1 MGESTPEQQQQQQPS
16 QVPAQAP
23 AQGQSQQQHHAV
35 EENTTGSPQKNSGGA
50 GFSKSP
56 RNPKYDSRRN
66 SRPYNQRGGNSNNG
80 SSSTGKHFQKYNQPA
95 YGVHAGYVPNYGVA
109 DYNPLYY
116 NQYQQ
121 QQQMYAAAYQTP
133 VSQNYVAPLVTPATV
148 SGKPAKV
155 EITNKSGE
163 HIDIS
168 SIAHSHPHSNAR
180 SIPVVSPAASGS
192 ASNSASAS
200 PAVKLQ
206 SPAVVPAAAS
216 SASASASPAPIPNGK
231 EQSPAKTEEPKKDTL
246 IVNDFLEQVKRR
258 KAALAAKKASGGKS
272 TPQPEAVAAA
282 KEEDAKV
289 ESQEK
294 EETAPAE
301 STETAAAVEKEATP
315 EVSKEATPTPA
326 PEPKPL
332 TLAEKLKLKRM
343 KAAEQAQAEE
353 PKKEEP
359 KTEEA
364 KVEEPKTEEAKVEE
378 PKAEE
383 PKAEEPKAEE
393 AKVEEPKVEEAKA
406 EEAKAEEA
414 KVEEAKA
421 EEAKAEEPK
430 AEEPKAEEPKVE
442 EAAAE
447 EVKAEEEPKAEET
460 TTAEE
465 EPKAEEATAEE
476 ATSEEPKAEE
486 ETPAPVQDNDND
498 KITMTEFLKKLHEVS
513 PVDDIYSF
521 QYPSDITP
529 PNDRYKKAKV
539 KYTYGPDFLYQFK
552 DKVNVKYDPE
562 WMAEMSSK
570 IVIPPR
576 QQGSVGRGGDD
587 RFSKGKVGSLRGEGR
602 SNSRS
607 NSKRKSKKDDRRSN
621 RSYTSRKD
629 RERIREEEPEEPKV
643 EIEVAPLVPSAN
655 RWVPKSK
662 MKKAE
667 VKLAPDGT
675 EIYDAEDV
683 SRKMK
688 SLLNKLTL
696 EMFEPISDDIMKIAN
711 QSKWQEKGET
721 LKIVIEQ
728 IFYKACDEPYWSS
741 MYAQLCGKVVK
752 DLDDSIKDSETPDK
766 TGSHL
771 VLHYLVQRCQEEF
784 QKGWTDKLPTNE
796 DGSPLKP
803 ELMSDEYYKMAAAKR
818 RGLGLVRFIGFLY
831 RSNLLTSRMVFFCFK
846 RLMKDIQNSP
856 TEDTLE
862 SVCELLETIGEQFE
876 NARIQVT
883 ADAVIEGSSL
893 LDTLFEQIK
902 DVIKTG
908 EISSRIKFK
917 LLDIV
922 ELREKKNWNS
932 SKKNDGPKTI
942 AQIHEEEAL
951 KRAMEERERENNRH
965 GSKGGSRRMNS
976 ERNSSRR
983 DFAPQH
989 SHNSN
994 RDGFQTTR
1002 SSSMRYNEPK
1012 KEEQAQTPSKSPGVA
1027 NMFDAL
1033 MDAEDD

>member
-1 MGESTPEQQQQQQPS
+1 MGESTPEQQQQQQQQPS

-35 EENTTGSPQKNSGGA
+35 EENTTGSPQKNSGAGA

-56 RNPKYDSRRN
+56 RNAKYDSRRN

-133 VSQNYVAPLVTPATV
+133 VGQNYVAPLVTPATV

-272 TPQPEAVAAA
+272 TPQPEVVTAA

-315 EVSKEATPTPA
+315 ET
-326 PEPKPL
+326 
-332 TLAEKLKLKRM
+332 
-343 KAAEQAQAEE
+343 
-353 PKKEEP
+353 
-359 KTEEA
+359 
-364 KVEEPKTEEAKVEE
+364 
-378 PKAEE
+378 
-383 PKAEEPKAEE
+383 
-393 AKVEEPKVEEAKA
+393 
-406 EEAKAEEA
+406 
-414 KVEEAKA
+414 
-421 EEAKAEEPK
+421 
-430 AEEPKAEEPKVE
+430 
-442 EAAAE
+442 
-447 EVKAEEEPKAEET
+447 
-460 TTAEE
+460 
-465 EPKAEEATAEE
+465 EEATAEE
-476 ATSEEPKAEE
+476 AASEEPKAEE

-675 EIYDAEDV
+675 EIYEAEDV

>member
-1 MGESTPEQQQQQQPS
+1 MGESTPEQQQQQQQQPS

-35 EENTTGSPQKNSGGA
+35 EENTTGSPQKNSGAGA

-56 RNPKYDSRRN
+56 RNAKYDSRRN

-272 TPQPEAVAAA
+272 TPQPEVITAA

-301 STETAAAVEKEATP
+301 STETAAVVEKEATP
-315 EVSKEATPTPA
+315 EISKEATPTPA

-359 KTEEA
+359 KTEEV
-364 KVEEPKTEEAKVEE
+364 KV
-378 PKAEE
+378 
-383 PKAEEPKAEE
+383 EEPKAEE
-393 AKVEEPKVEEAKA
+393 AKVEEPKVEEAK
-406 EEAKAEEA
+406 
-414 KVEEAKA
+414 V
-421 EEAKAEEPK
+421 
-430 AEEPKAEEPKVE
+430 EEPKVE

-447 EVKAEEEPKAEET
+447 EVKAEEEPKAEE

-675 EIYDAEDV
+675 EIYEAEDV